1 MSANKRDDEIFQ
13 ASGQRKNLKQNNE
26 DIFQGVYLHL
36 FLDLLSFLLLCFL
49 GPFWVRR
56 VEQSPGS

>member
-36 FLDLLSFLLLCFL
+36 FLDLLSFYFC
-49 GPFWVRR
+49 V
-56 VEQSPGS
+56 S